1 MYFCFGRLFNPN
13 KQCIDVDTKLFK
25 GCVPAGLF
33 HSIPHSATRL
43 FFGFL
48 RGFMLTYYFWV
59 RIDMQPRLGIRLSL
73 SFIWF
78 SLCIFY

>member
-1 MYFCFGRLFNPN
+1 MYFCLGRLFNPN

-48 RGFMLTYYFWV
+48 LRVHAHLLF
-59 RIDMQPRLGIRLSL
+59 LGTDRYAASSGYSLVALVHMVLSL
-73 SFIWF
+73 H
-78 SLCIFY
+78 FY